1 MLDEVILT
9 GRARHFEG
17 KITLPTKNKSIL
29 LTMKGGGNCSSKSTA
44 AECKDEIKN
53 TQNPMIKHQTS
64 FEAVEKQL
72 KQTHENLLKLR
83 DERAEAIKDMKEK
96 DEKWRKVGLEYKA
109 KGNPTKA
116 EMAEF
121 KRLHA
126 QWKHAE
132 SHVERLNVRA
142 NLMFANKKHMEA
154 ILHAH
159 KNAGKR
165 KRNRKTIRKAKWG
178 SRTTLRR
185 F

>member
-1 MLDEVILT
+1 
-9 GRARHFEG
+9 
-17 KITLPTKNKSIL
+17 
-29 LTMKGGGNCSSKSTA
+29 MKAGGNCSSTTA
-44 AECKDEIKN
+44 VECKDEIKN
-53 TQNPMIKHQTS
+53 TQNPMIKFQTS

-72 KQTHENLLKLR
+72 KQNHENLLKLR
-83 DERAEAIKDMKEK
+83 AEREEAIKDMQEK
-96 DEKWRKVGLEYKA
+96 DEKWKQAGLAYKTKA
-109 KGNPTKA
+109 NPTQTDLD
-116 EMAEF
+116 EV
-121 KRLHA
+121 KRLNA
-126 QWKHAE
+126 QWKHAK

-165 KRNRKTIRKAKWG
+165 KRHRKTIRKAKWG